1 MCASGCSNQRTR
13 RSSQHWIALLRL
25 LAVLV
30 SVPAPGQVLLTEASV
45 SCNAIARWPALDYKS
60 DRAFYPLMVS
70 FSRYPF
76 HDVYE
81 ANPGILPSIKYAAIT
96 APAPGAGRA
105 ALPKA
110 RKNFFPSAAE
120 QQHRNWRHQ
129 GQLRIPTKN
138 VCQGLIYLP
147 QELHES
153 GRRKF
158 PLKMRKLLKYCG
170 FI

>member
-1 MCASGCSNQRTR
+1 MSASRCSNQPT
-13 RSSQHWIALLRL
+13 SQHWTALLRL
-25 LAVLV
+25 LVVLV
-30 SVPAPGQVLLTEASV
+30 SLPTPGQVLLTEASV

-81 ANPGILPSIKYAAIT
+81 ANPGILPSTKHTVMAAAVPIGGR
-96 APAPGAGRA
+96 PG
-105 ALPKA
+105 LPKA
-110 RKNFFPSAAE
+110 RKNFFTTNVD
-120 QQHRNWRHQ
+120 QQQRNWRHHNSHFKV
-129 GQLRIPTKN
+129 PTKS
-138 VCQGLIYLP
+138 VCQGLLYLP
-147 QELHES
+147 QQMQVS
-153 GRRKF
+153 GRRML

>member
-1 MCASGCSNQRTR
+1 MVAPCCSNQRT
-13 RSSQHWIALLRL
+13 SQQWKPLLRFL
-25 LAVLV
+25 LVILV
-30 SVPAPGQVLLTEASV
+30 SFIEVPLIEATV

-81 ANPGILPSIKYAAIT
+81 ANPGILPSNKHSAVAGSVT
-96 APAPGAGRA
+96 VAGGRPG
-105 ALPKA
+105 LPKA
-110 RKNFFPSAAE
+110 RKNFFPPGAE
-120 QQHRNWRHQ
+120 QNHRNWRHQ
-129 GQLRIPTKN
+129 SHVRTPTKN

-147 QELHES
+147 QQLQAS
-153 GRRKF
+153 GRRML

>member
-1 MCASGCSNQRTR
+1 MFASSWSNYRAPKQLK
-13 RSSQHWIALLRL
+13 ALLRL
-25 LAVLV
+25 LAIVV
-30 SVPAPGQVLLTEASV
+30 SLAAPGKVFWTEATV

-81 ANPGILPSIKYAAIT
+81 ANPGVLPSNKHSTVAASVG
-96 APAPGAGRA
+96 PAAAGRPG
-105 ALPKA
+105 LPKA
-110 RKNFFPSAAE
+110 RKNFFPPGVE
-120 QQHRNWRHQ
+120 QNHRNWRHQ
-129 GQLRIPTKN
+129 SHARMPTKN

-147 QELHES
+147 QQLQAS
-153 GRRKF
+153 GRRML

>member
-1 MCASGCSNQRTR
+1 MFTSN
-13 RSSQHWIALLRL
+13 RSKQHPRQAWIPLVRL
-25 LAVLV
+25 LVVLV
-30 SVPAPGQVLLTEASV
+30 SVPTPGQVYLTEATV

-81 ANPGILPSIKYAAIT
+81 ANPGILPSTKQSVVAASV
-96 APAPGAGRA
+96 PGGSRAG
-105 ALPKA
+105 LPKA
-110 RKNFFPSAAE
+110 RKNFFSTVTD
-120 QQHRNWRHQ
+120 QHHRNWRHQ
-129 GQLRIPTKN
+129 SHARMPTKN

-147 QELHES
+147 QQLQES
-153 GRRKF
+153 GRRML
-158 PLKMRKLLKYCG
+158 PLKLRKLLKYCG